1 MEQRFVG
8 NDNQLL
14 TARRVT
20 YEDGLSRGIR
30 AVELRNTGG
39 LYATCVED
47 QCLNLFDF
55 SYKGINFSF
64 QQKNGLVS
72 GRYFDPAAPDFE
84 FYWPAGMLY
93 TCGLTNVGPG
103 GIMEDGRFYPDHG
116 RIGMLPAQNVSVKRT
131 ELGVEIE
138 GSIHEGMLAGYH
150 LELQRKIFFPRNG
163 SCIRYEDVIINHE
176 PSETEFAF
184 LYHINLGY
192 PLLSPQSRVI
202 KGKGGGYSIHTGGE
216 IPADWAQC
224 RAPEDNKEEDL
235 FCHENA
241 SDTDGWGYAA
251 LVNDA
256 LALGCYIKYKTD
268 TLPYLMHWRNMCS
281 HDYALGLEPSNC
293 QVLGRDRERRNGTL
307 QRIPAYGKK
316 SFCVEVGVLDGKEE
330 IASFEAMVRSL

>member
-1 MEQRFVG
+1 MEKRYVG
-8 NDNQLL
+8 NENQLM

-20 YEDGLSRGIR
+20 YEDGLSRGVHAI
-30 AVELRNTGG
+30 ELRNGEG
-39 LYATCVED
+39 LYASCIED
-47 QCLNLFDF
+47 QCLNLYDF

-116 RIGMLPAQNVSVKRT
+116 RIGMLPAQNVMLRRT
-131 ELGVEIE
+131 ETGAEIE

-150 LELQRKIFFPRNG
+150 LELKRKITFPAKG
-163 SCIRYEDVIINHE
+163 KCIRFEDEIVNHE
-176 PSETEFAF
+176 PFDTEFAF

-192 PLLSPQSRVI
+192 PLLSEHSRVLR
-202 KGKGGGYSIHTGGE
+202 GKGDGYSIHTGGN
-216 IPADWAQC
+216 IPQDWAEC
-224 RAPEDNKEEDL
+224 RAPEDHKNEDL
-235 FCHENA
+235 FCYENA
-241 SDTDGWGYAA
+241 TDSDGWSYAA
-251 LVNDA
+251 LINES
-256 LALGCYIKYKTD
+256 LNIGCYIKYKAEN
-268 TLPYLMHWRNMCS
+268 LPYLMHWRNMCS

-307 QRIPAYGKK
+307 QVMPPYGKK
-316 SFCVEVGVLDGKEE
+316 TYTVELGVLDGKEE
-330 IASFEAMVRSL
+330 IASFEEMIRSL